1 MVQGNRI
8 CGRGY
13 QLPLI
18 SIKLIFESISSKA
31 EQKTTVARYQT
42 YYTNSTEG
50 GIHESIWK
58 NQQPPTVFLH
68 DAKNHRYWI
77 ALRHYARYRST
88 TNYKLTFFQKVLVF
102 SDGKQSLKLYPIV
115 LFVVLLLRLDTNSP
129 HAHCRQY
136 RVQRSL
142 AVEALNR

>member
-1 MVQGNRI
+1 MHGNHI

-50 GIHESIWK
+50 SIHGSIWK

-68 DAKNHRYWI
+68 DA
-77 ALRHYARYRST
+77 
-88 TNYKLTFFQKVLVF
+88 
-102 SDGKQSLKLYPIV
+102 
-115 LFVVLLLRLDTNSP
+115 
-129 HAHCRQY
+129 
-136 RVQRSL
+136 
-142 AVEALNR
+142 